1 MEQLRYFVNWHD
13 FLTKC
18 RYRKGVYVGS
28 YACRQCDHF
37 HGDYKFTVNCS
48 FREDERR
55 NHRPWMDF
63 DVFDRDDMY
72 VGTILL
78 KPDASGTVSQEALDL
93 AVNQRYPSLRG
104 RFSVEPVKK

>member
-1 MEQLRYFVNWHD
+1 MEQLRYLKTWRGHF
-13 FLTKC
+13 TQC
-18 RYRKGVYVGS
+18 RYRKDVYVGS
-28 YACRQCDHF
+28 HECRQCNHF
-37 HGDYKFTVNCS
+37 HGDYRCTVSCS
-48 FREDERR
+48 YREDKERQR
-55 NHRPWMDF
+55 RPWMDF